1 MTTLIGIVVV
11 FFIGYASGIA
21 VKTKKEN
28 ENEGERLVTE
38 LLKNK
43 FYSPEYHLIDDI
55 TLPMKDGTTQ
65 IDHVLVSR
73 KGIFVIETKHYRGW
87 IFGDEK
93 SRTWTQ
99 TFNARSKF
107 SFQNPLHQNAL
118 HINECI
124 KTLGDLPKHLFRS
137 VVVFTGDGVLKNGE
151 SERVKYLQQLEPHIN
166 GFNLDVISQ
175 DDMFKAIGKLEV
187 FRKERSEQTDKEH
200 VAYLKRKHNKEEAI
214 TNVVTESQPIKIDWA
229 GQKYTLITSGL
240 VVIFVASLFLG
251 NNSNKEHSTLPKV
264 ASKQR
269 SITNGNRPY
278 IVPNAQ
284 PQHINASAAAS
295 EYRKLI
301 NKFVVK
307 PQQNLV
313 NELITKPVI
322 ESQQKRLAD
331 IQQKRIVEQ
340 NKRTAAGASK
350 VAKKTPYAQI
360 LQCDDSGNNC
370 KTKEYVFNK

>member
-11 FFIGYASGIA
+11 FFLGYASGK
-21 VKTKKEN
+21 VKQGKKEN
-28 ENEGERLVTE
+28 EGEMLVSE

-43 FYSPEYHLIDDI
+43 FHGPEYHLIDDI

-175 DDMFKAIGKLEV
+175 DDVFKAIGKLEV

-200 VAYLKRKHNKEEAI
+200 VAYLKRKHNKEDSI
-214 TNVVTESQPIKIDWA
+214 IKPVRESKQINWMDH
-229 GQKYTLITSGL
+229 KYSLITGALL
-240 VVIFVASLFLG
+240 VVFVIGMFPGEKIKKQSLSSPLTLSTNRAVSRVG
-251 NNSNKEHSTLPKV
+251 MPSRVTNLPAQSIKPNNLVSDY
-264 ASKQR
+264 Q
-269 SITNGNRPY
+269 
-278 IVPNAQ
+278 Q
-284 PQHINASAAAS
+284 
-295 EYRKLI
+295 LI
-301 NKFVVK
+301 KKFVVD
-307 PQQNLV
+307 PQQKLSH
-313 NELITKPVI
+313 ELIAKPIIEHKQKQIADMQRQRVAAQQLRTKRSSSI
-322 ESQQKRLAD
+322 AQKKSPFAE
-331 IQQKRIVEQ
+331 I
-340 NKRTAAGASK
+340 S
-350 VAKKTPYAQI
+350 Y
-360 LQCDDSGNNC
+360 CDKQGKNC
-370 KTKEYVFNK
+370 TTKEYTFDR